1 MRNKN
6 FADAYGIS
14 LSKSP
19 LSATAS
25 ALNNRFETIAGPIL
39 NEMTRRPEMVKQT
52 DQIIGNANKET
63 KMFYAGCEY
72 GHARGF
78 DAGYGKGM
86 AIGILGV
93 LLVLGMTQKQ

>member
-1 MRNKN
+1 MKNNN

-25 ALNNRFETIAGPIL
+25 ALNNRFETIAGPVL
-39 NEMTRRPEMVKQT
+39 NEMTRRPEVIKQT
-52 DQIIGNANKET
+52 DQIIGNSNKET
-63 KMFYAGCEY
+63 KIFYAGCEY
-72 GHARGF
+72 GHIRGF

-86 AIGILGV
+86 AIGIFAALLLLGIS
-93 LLVLGMTQKQ
+93 QKQ